1 MLTET
6 ERETFRRR
14 LQTLMSRLDHD
25 RSQLKGEALQGAG
38 GEASGSLSN
47 VPLHMADLGSHGFEE
62 DLTLNLLENE
72 EQMIEEVNAALARIA
87 QGTYGHCEICRQE
100 IAKERLQ
107 AVPYTRYCVK
117 CAHRIQERGGP
128 RAR

>member
-1 MLTET
+1 MLTQAELKA
-6 ERETFRRR
+6 FHQR
-14 LQTLMSRLDHD
+14 LLALMSRLDHD

-38 GEASGSLSN
+38 GEASGNLSN

-72 EQMIEEVNAALARIA
+72 EQLIEEVNGALARIT
-87 QGTYGHCEICRQE
+87 QGTYGQCEACRQE

-117 CAHRIQERGGP
+117 CARRLQEGGGP